1 MVDFLPLLGPA
12 PRPAFDLNPLSW
24 LGSAAAQAISD
35 LWTKAMIFLWS
46 AALWLL
52 KLALTIIAAF
62 TTPDVSAGGP
72 LGSVLPTTMWI
83 GAALAAIMMAVQLAV
98 ALLRRDAGSL
108 SRVLIGIGQF
118 GLVWLGY
125 LGVAAGLIA
134 AAAGL
139 SRGILQATLQVPS
152 LDKIDLVTDLP
163 TSVADAVLAT
173 VLGILS
179 LFVVIP
185 AAFFWLLIM
194 FVREAALLILVAT
207 SPISAGG
214 LVSEM
219 GRAWFWKTLRWF
231 IACLLIEPVA
241 ALILGLGVS
250 LAAGVITPPAPGGAG
265 APTGALAIA
274 SHAGMA
280 VVSCLLIA
288 MAAVCPLVVFR
299 LLAFVEPSTA
309 SGAAL
314 RSSFTE
320 NGGLGGLLAG
330 GGSGRSAGSGS
341 AAASAASGDGRS
353 GGEAAA
359 ESTSGGRLAGAMS
372 AAGSAVS
379 LYGAGVMAAVR
390 VANRA
395 VDVGSDVL
403 GQGGVGHPSYS
414 MTPTDERASRGR
426 RDTTGTGQAPP
437 EPPATPEQPATPP
450 PPQPAAPPPA
460 ESADPRATG
469 SGGGQAI

>member
-1 MVDFLPLLGPA
+1 MTDALLLVAPM
-12 PRPAFDLNPLSW
+12 PRPAFDWNPLSW
-24 LGSAAAQAISD
+24 LGSAAAQAVSD

-72 LGSVLPTTMWI
+72 LGTVLPTTLWI
-83 GAALAAIMMAVQLAV
+83 GGALAGIMMTVQLAV
-98 ALLRRDAGSL
+98 ALLRRDAASL

-214 LVSEM
+214 LVSEV

-265 APTGALAIA
+265 APTGAMAIA

-320 NGGLGGLLAG
+320 SGGLGGLLSG
-330 GGSGRSAGSGS
+330 GGRSAGSP
-341 AAASAASGDGRS
+341 AAAAVSTDGRS

-359 ESTSGGRLAGAMS
+359 ESISGGRLAGALAM
-372 AAGSAVS
+372 AGSAAS

-395 VDVGSDVL
+395 VDMGSDVL
-403 GQGGVGHPSYS
+403 GQGGVGHPSYT
-414 MTPTDERASRGR
+414 MTPTDERAARNR
-426 RDTTGTGQAPP
+426 RDATGRQSPP
-437 EPPATPEQPATPP
+437 GPPTPQQPP
-450 PPQPAAPPPA
+450 PAPPPA
-460 ESADPRATG
+460 RATDAG
-469 SGGGQAI
+469 DAAAARPDGGVEV